1 MAQCILA
8 GQSIERLAARAHDGK
23 ESKHGDQGP
32 GIRGLIYFGGCEG
45 MRPR

>member
-8 GQSIERLAARAHDGK
+8 GQSIERLAARAHHGK
-23 ESKHGDQGP
+23 ESKYGDQG
-32 GIRGLIYFGGCEG
+32 GRIYFGGCEG